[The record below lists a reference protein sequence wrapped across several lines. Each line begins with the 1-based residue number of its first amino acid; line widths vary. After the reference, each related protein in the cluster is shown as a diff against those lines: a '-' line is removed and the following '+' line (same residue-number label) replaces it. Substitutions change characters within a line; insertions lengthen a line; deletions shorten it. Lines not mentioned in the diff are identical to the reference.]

1 MTIIREEHVQK
12 ICIFTGTRAEYGILE
27 PLMAA
32 ITKHPSL
39 SLQLLVSGTHLS
51 PEFGMTFRE
60 IEQSGFS
67 INEKV
72 EIVMSSDTSI
82 GICKSMG
89 LGLIGFAEAL
99 DRVSP
104 DILVVLGD
112 RYEAFAIA
120 ATAMI
125 SRIPIA
131 HIHGGEITTGAVDE
145 PIRHAITK
153 MSHLHFT
160 STEEYRRRVIQLGE
174 DPKRVFN
181 VGALG
186 IENIR
191 NCTLLDLKALEKEI
205 NFRLGPHSALV
216 TFHPITLEKNAAGDQ
231 FAQLLQALENFNDV
245 KIIFTKANADMDG
258 RIINRMIDDYVA
270 ANPGRAVAFT
280 TMGQAR
286 YLSAMQQVSAVVGN
300 SSSGIIEAPS
310 FGVPT
315 VNIGDRQKGRVRA
328 TSIIDCKT
336 DARSIAAAIRKSLS
350 VKFRAKASQ
359 TVNPYAKGNT
369 ARDIATILATTGPI
383 HLKKAF
389 YDLHNL

>member
-1 MTIIREEHVQK
+1 MAIIRENHLQK
-12 ICIFTGTRAEYGILE
+12 ICIFTGTRAEYGLLQ
-27 PLMAA
+27 PLMAE
-32 ITKHPSL
+32 ISKHPLL

-60 IEQSGFS
+60 IEQAGFH

-72 EIVMSSDTSI
+72 EMLMSSDSSI
-82 GICKSMG
+82 GVCKSMG
-89 LGLIGFAEAL
+89 LGMIGFSEAL
-99 DRVSP
+99 DRLHP

-112 RYEAFAIA
+112 RYEAFSVA
-120 ATAMI
+120 AAAMI
-125 SRIPIA
+125 SRIAIA
-131 HIHGGEITTGAVDE
+131 HIHGGETTTGAVDE

-174 DPKRVFN
+174 SPQRVFN

-191 NCTLLDLKALEKEI
+191 NCPLLDREALERDLH
-205 NFRLGPHSALV
+205 FRLGPHSALI
-216 TFHPITLEKNAAGDQ
+216 TFHPTTLEKNAAGDQ
-231 FAQLLQALENFNDV
+231 FGQLLQALENFSDL

-258 RIINRMIDDYVA
+258 RVINRMIDDYIG
-270 ANPGRAVAFT
+270 ANPERAVAFT
-280 TMGQAR
+280 TMGQTR
-286 YLSAMQQVSAVVGN
+286 YLSAMQQVSMVLGN

-328 TSIIDCKT
+328 ASIIDCNT

-359 TVNPYAKGNT
+359 AVNPYDKEDT
-369 ARDIATILATTGPI
+369 AHSITTILAATGPI

-389 YDLHNL
+389 YDLHNR